1 MKLFTIEE
9 ALKVRNH
16 YKDILI
22 GMPITPNS
30 VYKICGVFVCHEG
43 NVHKALDIL
52 MANNFD
58 EKYPIIGVR
67 NDEQRFQVFVYMYDG
82 ANIAY
87 DELDANLT
95 EKGIAKIY
103 EA

>member
-52 MANNFD
+52 MKNT
-58 EKYPIIGVR
+58 
-67 NDEQRFQVFVYMYDG
+67 
-82 ANIAY
+82 
-87 DELDANLT
+87 L
-95 EKGIAKIY
+95 
-103 EA
+103 